1 MQDFMKYR
9 TLPYGYCCVD
19 GKITVHGGEAVIVAE
34 IYKEYLDGKSLLAI
48 AECLNG
54 RQIEYMSGIIGW
66 NKARL
71 KRILEDER
79 YIGNEQYPS
88 LIDEEIHNA
97 ILSVKNTRN
106 TQKDTDRQ
114 ADIYQLPVP
123 VLCGECHGKM
133 KRLYNKR
140 RKCKTSWRCE
150 NCGKTVDKEDD
161 ELLADMTALV
171 NIAIATPQIVKI
183 PTATPVEPSMELR
196 ILNNEIARMMDST
209 DIKREEVRAKMF
221 QSLSQR
227 YRELDNTPYTARRLV
242 MELTAAEP
250 QIAFN
255 AEFVGKIANAVILHP
270 NSTVGLILTNNQII
284 GKESDDGAN
293 YPSTESG
300 QSDTTD
306 GQRDRNS
313 CL

>member
-1 MQDFMKYR
+1 MKNR

-19 GKITVHGGEAVIVAE
+19 GKITVHGGEAEIVAE
-34 IYKEYLDGKSLLAI
+34 IYKNYLDGKSLLAI
-48 AECLNG
+48 AEHLNN
-54 RQIEYMSGIIGW
+54 RKIEYMPSVIGW

-88 LIDEEIHNA
+88 LINEETHTA
-97 ILSVKNTRN
+97 VLSVKNTRN

-123 VLCGECHGKM
+123 VLCSECHSKM

-140 RKCKTSWRCE
+140 RKCKTSWKCE
-150 NCGKTVDKEDD
+150 ICGKTIDKEDD
-161 ELLADMTALV
+161 DLLADMTALV
-171 NIAIATPQIVKI
+171 NTVIATPQIVKI

-196 ILNNEIARMMDST
+196 ILNNEIARMLDST
-209 DIKREEVRAKMF
+209 DIKREEVRAKML

-242 MELTAAEP
+242 KELTAAEL
-250 QIAFN
+250 QTAFN
-255 AEFVGKIANAVILHP
+255 AELIGKTVNAVILHP
-270 NSTVGLILTNNQII
+270 NSTVSLILTNNQVI
-284 GKESDDGAN
+284 GKEDKDGTDHATPKN
-293 YPSTESG
+293 S
-300 QSDTTD
+300 QSDTAD
-306 GQRDRNS
+306 GQYRRNS
-313 CL
+313 CP